1 MAGLS
6 TISNHL
12 LVSLMVSA
20 CQRLLGRPK
29 VENDPVTP
37 EMLKALSKITDKS
50 PSIFDLRS
58 VALCPIGYAGLS
70 VLAS

>member
-6 TISNHL
+6 KISNHL

-20 CQRLLGRPK
+20 FQRLLGRPK

-37 EMLKALSKITDKS
+37 EMLKTLSKITDKS
-50 PSIFDLRS
+50 PSIYF
-58 VALCPIGYAGLS
+58 
-70 VLAS
+70 